1 MSAQSKSRWM
11 FIGVVALFAFCR
23 RVTGLPATT
32 IAFPHS
38 SLLPP
43 RGPFAGLLRFGGW
56 QPTNTRNYGEL
67 LQPPQALASG
77 VFHLLDGQP
86 YEWQPT
92 KRRWHLVLLP
102 SSTCQNQCAVKADV
116 MRRVWI
122 SEGRLADKLDVLW
135 MGNWPES
142 VERFEGLREV
152 RLAAAINHQDLLV
165 PRVAEQMTAAL
176 VDHNGFLV
184 MRYPLDFDP
193 NGVRKDLGRLV
204 K

>member
-11 FIGVVALFAFCR
+11 FIGVVALFA
-23 RVTGLPATT
+23 LP
-32 IAFPHS
+32 F
-38 SLLPP
+38 LL
-43 RGPFAGLLRFGGW
+43 AVLLRFGGW

-77 VFHLLDGQP
+77 VFHLLDGKP

-102 SSTCQNQCAVKADV
+102 SSTCLNQCAVKADV

-135 MGNWPES
+135 MGKWPES

>member
-11 FIGVVALFAFCR
+11 FIGVVALFA
-23 RVTGLPATT
+23 LP
-32 IAFPHS
+32 F
-38 SLLPP
+38 LL
-43 RGPFAGLLRFGGW
+43 AVLLRFGGW

-67 LQPPQALASG
+67 
-77 VFHLLDGQP
+77 
-86 YEWQPT
+86 WQPT